1 MTAKKKHAPNMV
13 SPVGLVAAATIHNQ
27 GPTDYVEIQQNEVAV
42 LQSIYM
48 EDFEEAQVKPAAWSV
63 CAIYPRFSVMH
74 WLIIIQKS
82 PDIAFRLRLKAHADP
97 EITTTLFVQL
107 PTTYPKTLPLLKLE
121 HYNYGNTKVLERVK
135 DVLESKP
142 KELLGNEMIYEIASL
157 VQDILEDAA
166 RVKAEKEGLPSLQAE
181 RVLQHN
187 NLEQELK
194 QQEEGRKRQEEEA
207 VAEEDS
213 YLVEQI
219 SREINKRE
227 IKTRAAEKNHATR
240 RGSRIATEESAMSS
254 PMISTL
260 AFPRTMKMTDK
271 GGNLMTFSSVTC
283 LPPLLSSPT
292 KRLSLVIPQAE
303 NNFDPP
309 TIILK
314 QIYLHEHPSESISFR
329 RKMTEVEELLKEM
342 ARLRHPN
349 VVDLLGFKVE
359 RHLNDSDG
367 GVASAAEWD
376 VSILTEYTQR
386 GSLSDVLEASGNVEP
401 RFIRSYTKQI
411 LDALEF
417 FDQHGY
423 VHPAVSL
430 NNILFFPSITG
441 KPTIKISDG
450 YGLVL
455 KDMILRSRSRANFT
469 SSELPQWTAP
479 ELNDKVPR
487 RSNKTCIWELGR
499 VILEMVHGKRVVED
513 YTSPQN
519 YLKENEEYHN
529 DTFKAFLVD
538 VFQLDVKRRSKAF
551 ELRSF
556 QMMQEEG
563 AKPLF
568 RSGTSIESATARRS
582 EEVSTLALV
591 PSRFKHDFEDDLSVL
606 GKGGYGKVF
615 KAKHRL
621 DGRFYA
627 VKEVVSDSPEELREI
642 LRETILLSRL
652 NHPYVVRYF
661 SAWMETEGSTSLGV
675 RPSSR
680 SSNSSDDSDAKGTSV
695 SPDIQDDILDFS
707 IPHDMM
713 STSGFKD
720 IVFGFDSDEAEEP
733 GNAESSNTSDS
744 KTISSSADDSENQ
757 GRHGERM
764 SQQAQGPAVVD
775 PVRTKLYI
783 QMEFCEN
790 RTLRHLINDSSLSS
804 VDEGWRIFRQVLDG
818 LSHVHKVG
826 IIHRDLKPENI
837 FMDNDNNPRIG
848 DFGLA
853 TSGTFASVMRLSD
866 TAQIADSDTRN
877 IGTTFYVAPE
887 LSSNSK
893 GQYSSKVDMY
903 SLGIIFFEICHPRM
917 LGQERVLELNK
928 IRQKAH
934 VLPPMFQEPEYSV
947 QGDIIKMLLTHRP
960 SERPSAAELFRSGKI
975 PEPVEDEKLRKFVAG
990 MAESGSSEYH
1000 KLVSSLFAQ
1009 KPNRVQEYAWH
1020 RQIRTPPAADQLL
1033 MANMVRERL
1042 TSIFRRHGAVEVKR
1056 KLLFPRSE
1064 HYKTAASFLGTDG
1077 KPLQLAYDL
1086 TLPNALALSHG
1097 HAPFEK
1103 IFTFGT
1109 VYRESLLGGEP
1120 KEIGEIDFDIISYTT
1135 SDLALKEAEAIKV
1148 LDEIIQGCPPL
1159 KSSMLC
1165 FHLNH
1170 SDLLNLVLD
1179 FCKIKPDEG
1188 NGVKEALS
1196 RLNTGSWTLEM
1207 IRNELQASTNIS
1219 SASLED
1225 LMRFN
1230 IRGDLDAVRRKIE
1243 AIFGSSD
1250 YLDRLGSIFTRIE
1263 IVVTYLRRF
1272 QIKTKMFV
1280 HPLSSYNEKFYR
1292 GSILFQCLLEGKRK
1306 SLLAV
1311 GGRYDAL
1318 IAEHALPTSVEKPRA
1333 VGFHL
1338 PWDELNSLMAP
1349 DQKRTSKKFLKG
1361 EANDN
1366 SSSWRPSRCDVLVT
1380 SFDPSI
1386 LRTTGI
1392 ELVQQLWANGISAE
1406 LSRDFSS
1413 MEELMISYRGD
1424 HHGWVVLV
1432 RHDSNS
1438 VGERALKIR
1447 NMAKKE
1453 DTEVNVNE
1461 VAAWLVAEIRER
1473 DYREG
1478 QIVATV
1484 PRLRRGTSH
1493 VDSLSD
1499 SREPDVRIL
1508 ATQHKGKKQNRH
1520 AIVDAAASR
1529 TRELTDSF
1537 LADAPIAAI
1546 ETSDEI
1552 LESIRDTRL
1561 NDPDSWRTMIQGAPI
1576 QERKYL
1582 QQVFDLL
1589 CQMAETGKKG
1599 AFVFNHRTRGCIYYD
1614 FGVQR

>member
-1 MTAKKKHAPNMV
+1 MTAKKKHGPNMV
-13 SPVGLVAAATIHNQ
+13 SPVGSVGAATTHNQ

-48 EDFEEAQVKPAAWSV
+48 EDFQEAQVKAAAWS
-63 CAIYPRFSVMH
+63 
-74 WLIIIQKS
+74 KS

-107 PTTYPKTLPLLKLE
+107 PTTYPKTLPLLRLE
-121 HYNYGNTKVLERVK
+121 HYNCGNTKVLERVK
-135 DVLESKP
+135 EVLESKP

-166 RVKAEKEGLPSLQAE
+166 TVKAEKEGLPSLQAE
-181 RVLQHN
+181 RVLQRN

-240 RGSRIATEESAMSS
+240 RGSRIATEESATSS

-292 KRLSLVIPQAE
+292 KRLSLAMPQAG
-303 NNFDPP
+303 NSFNLP
-309 TIILK
+309 IIIVK
-314 QIYLHEHPSESISFR
+314 HIYLHEDPSESISFR

-342 ARLRHPN
+342 ARVRHPN

-367 GVASAAEWD
+367 GVASAAEWE

-386 GSLSDVLEASGNVEP
+386 GSLSDVLEASGNVEA

-423 VHPAVSL
+423 VHPTISL

-450 YGLVL
+450 YGLAM
-455 KDMILRSRSRANFT
+455 KDMILKSRARANFT

-538 VFQLDVKRRSKAF
+538 IFQLDVKRRSKAF

-675 RPSSR
+675 RPSNR
-680 SSNSSDDSDAKGTSV
+680 SSNSSDGSDAKGPSV

-720 IVFGFDSDEAEEP
+720 IVFGFDSDEVEEA
-733 GNAESSNTSDS
+733 GNTESSNTSDS
-744 KTISSSADDSENQ
+744 KTISSSADDSESQ
-757 GRHGERM
+757 GRHGKRM
-764 SQQAQGPAVVD
+764 SQQTQGPAAVD

-893 GQYSSKVDMY
+893 GSKVDMY

-928 IRQKAH
+928 IRQKAY

-1009 KPNRVQEYAWH
+1009 KPNRVQEFAWH
-1020 RQIRTPPAADQLL
+1020 RQIRTPPAVDQLL

-1042 TSIFRRHGAVEVKR
+1042 ASIFRRHGAVEVKR

-1064 HYKTAASFLGTDG
+1064 HYKTAASFLDTNG

-1086 TLPNALALSHG
+1086 TLPNALALSHA

-1103 IFTFGT
+1103 IFTFGN

-1159 KSSMLC
+1159 QSSMLC

-1179 FCKIKPDEG
+1179 FCKIKSDQEI
-1188 NGVKEALS
+1188 GVKEALS
-1196 RLNTGSWTLEM
+1196 RLNTANWTLET

-1230 IRGDLDAVRRKIE
+1230 IRGELDTVRRKIE
-1243 AIFGSSD
+1243 AIFGNSD

-1263 IVVTYLRRF
+1263 TVVTYLHRF
-1272 QIKTKMFV
+1272 QIKTKIFI

-1349 DQKRTSKKFLKG
+1349 DQKRTSKKFLKA
-1361 EANDN
+1361 EASEN

-1447 NMAKKE
+1447 NIAKKE

-1493 VDSLSD
+1493 GETLSD

-1614 FGVQR
+1614 FGVHR